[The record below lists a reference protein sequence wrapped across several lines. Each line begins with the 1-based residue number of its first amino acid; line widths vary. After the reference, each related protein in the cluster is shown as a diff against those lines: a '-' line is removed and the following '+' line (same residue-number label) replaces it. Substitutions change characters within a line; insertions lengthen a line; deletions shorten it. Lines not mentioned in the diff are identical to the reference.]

1 MNDNRRGGSNIFWNL
16 TVIHPCFQDILKT
29 LFAPTGE
36 PRFLAG
42 NYGIDDDV
50 IPLRSCISSCCSS
63 CCCTLCLF
71 FVEVCEDIFIMSKPT
86 SGGMLKTWGKEL
98 ALLGYSV
105 GIAFSFLVFGY
116 LQEKLAKGYELP
128 GRSERL
134 KFPSE
139 IVLLLLA
146 TVLNCVFSRILL
158 SFVAPSKPPR
168 AGAAPEGFMSR
179 NLPFIKLSVSYIVA
193 MVCSSMAIR
202 YISYPAQ

>member
-1 MNDNRRGGSNIFWNL
+1 MIRTVFPRNRPQGKIPKPKKKSDNLVSKPMNDNRRGGSNIFWNL
-16 TVIHPCFQDILKT
+16 TVIHPCYQDILKT

-63 CCCTLCLF
+63 CCCTLCFF

-116 LQEKLAKGYELP
+116 LQEKLAKGD
-128 GRSERL
+128 RSE
-134 KFPSE
+134 
-139 IVLLLLA
+139 
-146 TVLNCVFSRILL
+146 
-158 SFVAPSKPPR
+158 
-168 AGAAPEGFMSR
+168 
-179 NLPFIKLSVSYIVA
+179 
-193 MVCSSMAIR
+193 
-202 YISYPAQ
+202 